1 MSGHKVTLAIKGQ
14 TRKVTLVHQGQI
26 SKVVPVAQVMVA
38 RAVGQGQVKAAAAAA
53 AMRGRRAVGKEN
65 DAMVRLG
72 NIFACDFWPKFF
84 FITHLKLDINIEKYG
99 VDLSVVKH
107 CV

>member
-1 MSGHKVTLAIKGQ
+1 MSVHKVTLTIQGQ

-53 AMRGRRAVGKEN
+53 AMKDRKAAGEEN
-65 DAMVRLG
+65 DAMVRFE
-72 NIFACDFWPKFF
+72 IFLIVIFGRKIFYNAFE
-84 FITHLKLDINIEKYG
+84 IGHKY
-99 VDLSVVKH
+99 
-107 CV
+107 